1 VRRFDSAA
9 LHRAMDE
16 RRQAL
21 GLSWSEVARQTGV
34 SAATLTRTK
43 LGGRLEIDGV
53 LAMVGWLRQPV
64 ERFVRESEE

>member
-1 VRRFDSAA
+1 
-9 LHRAMDE
+9 MDA

-53 LAMVGWLRQPV
+53 LAMVGWLEQPV
-64 ERFVRESEE
+64 ERFVRETDG

>member
-1 VRRFDSAA
+1 
-9 LHRAMDE
+9 MDE
-16 RRQAL
+16 RRQSL

-53 LAMVGWLRQPV
+53 LAMVGWLQQPV
-64 ERFVRESEE
+64 ERFVREAEE